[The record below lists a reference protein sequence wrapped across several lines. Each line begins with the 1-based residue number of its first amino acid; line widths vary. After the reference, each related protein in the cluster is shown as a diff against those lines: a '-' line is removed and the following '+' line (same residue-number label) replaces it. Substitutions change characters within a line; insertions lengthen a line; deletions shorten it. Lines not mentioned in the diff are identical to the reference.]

1 MIFGQTPAATVP
13 PSPPPP
19 VAWTERVRGY
29 ASTAEQY
36 VDSPIDDIASLIQ
49 VDAIWLGG
57 FLLGLKFL
65 TSGLFLMRKAHCP
78 VPRQR

>member
-1 MIFGQTPAATVP
+1 MIFGQAPADVPAALP
-13 PSPPPP
+13 PSS
-19 VAWTERVRGY
+19 WERVKGY

-36 VDSPIDDIASLIQ
+36 IDSPVDDIASLIN

-65 TSGLFLMRKAHCP
+65 TSGLFLMRNAHCP
-78 VPRQR
+78 VPRR